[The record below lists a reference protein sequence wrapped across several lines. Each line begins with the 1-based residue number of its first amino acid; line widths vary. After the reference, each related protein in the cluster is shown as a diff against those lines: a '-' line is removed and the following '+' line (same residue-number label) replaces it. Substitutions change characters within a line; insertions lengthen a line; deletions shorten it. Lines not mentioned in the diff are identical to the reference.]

1 MIRKTVEL
9 DAASTQGI
17 EGAVEL
23 ALARAAV
30 TLEGIQEVEVVHIR
44 ARVEDQRVADWNVKV
59 KVTFQLRDS
68 AHD

>member
-9 DAASTQGI
+9 EASSSQGI

-30 TLEGIQEVEVVHIR
+30 TLEGIQEIAVVDIR
-44 ARVEDQRVADWNVKV
+44 ARVEEQRVADWNVRV
-59 KVTFQLRDS
+59 RVTFQLRDG

>member
-9 DAASTQGI
+9 DASSTQSI
-17 EGAVEL
+17 EAAVEL

-30 TLEGIQEVEVVHIR
+30 TLQAIQEVEVVRIR
-44 ARVEDQRVADWNVKV
+44 ARVEEQRVADWQVTV
-59 KVTFQLRDS
+59 KVTFQLRDA